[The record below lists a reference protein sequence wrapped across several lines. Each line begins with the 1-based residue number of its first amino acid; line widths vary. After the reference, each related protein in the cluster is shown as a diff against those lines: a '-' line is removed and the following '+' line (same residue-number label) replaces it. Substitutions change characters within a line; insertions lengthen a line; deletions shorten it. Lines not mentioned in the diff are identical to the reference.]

1 MPTKLI
7 LAMSVVLVFV
17 GSHLAKQQLRNS
29 ATAEQPSEPGRVGPI
44 SGPDAL
50 ARNRSAR
57 QTQRIIS
64 MAPSVTETLF
74 ALGLGDRVI
83 GVSRFCNYPP
93 EAAAKPR
100 IGGLFDPNFEAIVG
114 ARPDLI
120 VMLEGSLQNRPAFDK
135 LGLPTLV
142 VCHKSIDGILASMTE
157 IGRACGVPEKGEAIA
172 ADLKARVERVQKKV
186 AGRPRPRVMFAVER
200 TLGSGKIQDVYVA
213 GADGHLDGIIA
224 MAGGQNAYQG
234 NVRFPVISSEGILKM
249 NPEVIVDMVPRLVG
263 GADRDAIGSD
273 WQQLAQVDAVKHD
286 RVFVLDDDYV
296 SIPGPRFILFVEKL
310 AKLIHPE
317 VDWQ

>member
-7 LAMSVVLVFV
+7 LATSVVLVFA
-17 GSHLAKQQLRNS
+17 GSFLAKQQLR
-29 ATAEQPSEPGRVGPI
+29 EKR
-44 SGPDAL
+44 PDAPAL
-50 ARNRSAR
+50 EAKPMGQA
-57 QTQRIIS
+57 QRIIS

-100 IGGLFDPNFEAIVG
+100 IGGLFDPNFEAIVA

-120 VMLEGSLQNRPAFDK
+120 VMLDGSLQNQPAFDK

-142 VCHKSIDGILASMTE
+142 VCHKNIDGILASVLQT
-157 IGRACGVPEKGEAIA
+157 GQACGVPQKGEAIV
-172 ADLKARVERVQKKV
+172 ADLKARIKRVQEKI
-186 AGRPRPRVMFAVER
+186 AGRPHPRVMFAVER
-200 TLGSGKIQDVYVA
+200 TLGAGKIQDVYIA
-213 GADGHLDGIIA
+213 GADGHLDAIIA

-234 NVRFPVISSEGILKM
+234 NLRFPVISSEGILKI
-249 NPEVIVDMVPRLVG
+249 NPEVIIDMVPRLLA
-263 GADRDAIGSD
+263 GADHQTIASD
-273 WQQLAQVDAVKHD
+273 WQQLAQVDAVQHG
-286 RVFVLDDDYV
+286 RVYVLDDDYV

-317 VDWQ
+317 AKW

>member
-7 LAMSVVLVFV
+7 LTATVVLVFV
-17 GSHLAKQQLRNS
+17 GSYLAKQRLPLGIQAS
-29 ATAEQPSEPGRVGPI
+29 
-44 SGPDAL
+44 
-50 ARNRSAR
+50 NRSEAHFPR
-57 QTQRIIS
+57 NAQRIIS

-83 GVSRFCNYPP
+83 GVSRYCTYPP

-100 IGGLFDPNFEAIVG
+100 IGGLFDPNFEAIVA

-120 VMLEGSLQNRPAFDK
+120 VMLDGSLQNRPAFDK
-135 LGLPTLV
+135 LGLPILV
-142 VCHKSIDGILASMTE
+142 LDHRNIDGILASLTK
-157 IGRACGVPEKGEAIA
+157 IGRACGVPTKSEAMV
-172 ADLKARVERVQKKV
+172 ADLQTRVRRVQEKV

-200 TLGSGKIQDVYVA
+200 TLGAGQVQDVYVA

-234 NVRFPVISSEGILKM
+234 TVRFPVISSEGILKM
-249 NPEVIVDMVPRLVG
+249 NPEVIVDMVPRLVP
-263 GADRDAIGSD
+263 GADREKIASD
-273 WQQLAQVDAVKHD
+273 WQQLKQVGAVQHG
-286 RVFVLDDDYV
+286 RVYVLDDDYV

-310 AKLIHPE
+310 ARLIHPE
-317 VDWQ
+317 VAW